1 MNSLNAE
8 AIAAR
13 KADLESQIQKLSAA
27 RVKFLE
33 DNKKQALELTREL
46 DDVSML
52 LSAARKLSALS
63 ERELHALETAK
74 SQAVQLQGVASQSKV
89 GQIS

>member
-13 KADLESQIQKLSAA
+13 KAELELQIQTLSAA

-46 DDVSML
+46 DNVSTL
-52 LSAARKLSALS
+52 LSAARKLSALN
-63 ERELHALETAK
+63 ERELQALETAK
-74 SQAVQLQGVASQSKV
+74 SQSIQLQGVASQSTV